1 MLFKPKYCCNCSEK
15 IERAEWRLWTSR
27 RFCQLCETEFKPYDL
42 LPRAV
47 VVAGL
52 VFVLFGLGSYFR
64 SQNMNAAS
72 ARISASSIRSTQK
85 LKPAQNRSVSTE
97 DSNSRPS
104 ASGSETNSDEPIKQI
119 NEQPKQEKASSDETV
134 YYCGALTKKGT
145 PCTRRVKKKGFCW
158 QHARSSQIGP
168 TRFQ

>member
-1 MLFKPKYCCNCSEK
+1 MLFKPKYCCNCGEK

-27 RFCQLCETEFKPYDL
+27 RFCPLCETEFKSYDL

-64 SQNMNAAS
+64 GQDMNVP
-72 ARISASSIRSTQK
+72 ARLSTVSTRSTQK
-85 LKPAQNRSVSTE
+85 VKPAPARSVSME
-97 DSNSRPS
+97 DSSSQSSPFGS
-104 ASGSETNSDEPIKQI
+104 GAGSEEPIKQI
-119 NEQPKQEKASSDETV
+119 NEQPKKEKDTSDETV
-134 YYCGALTKKGT
+134 FYCGALTKKGT

-158 QHARSSQIGP
+158 QHARSPQIAP
-168 TRFQ
+168 ARF

>member
-1 MLFKPKYCCNCSEK
+1 MLFKPKYCCHCGEK

-27 RFCQLCETEFKPYDL
+27 RFCPLCETEFKPYDL

-64 SQNMNAAS
+64 GQDTS
-72 ARISASSIRSTQK
+72 APIRLSAVSTRSTQK
-85 LKPAQNRSVSTE
+85 LKPAPARSVSI
-97 DSNSRPS
+97 DNLNSQV
-104 ASGSETNSDEPIKQI
+104 ASERVMTGADEVENQI
-119 NEQPKQEKASSDETV
+119 NEQPKKEKGTSDETV
-134 YYCGALTKKGT
+134 VYCGAITKKGT

-158 QHARSSQIGP
+158 QHARSSQIAP
-168 TRFQ
+168 ARF